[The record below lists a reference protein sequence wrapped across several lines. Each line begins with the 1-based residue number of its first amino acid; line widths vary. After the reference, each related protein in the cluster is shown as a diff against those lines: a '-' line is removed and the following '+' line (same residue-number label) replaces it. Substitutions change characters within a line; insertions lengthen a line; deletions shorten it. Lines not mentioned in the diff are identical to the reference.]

1 MTSTTS
7 IAVGG
12 FAWAWERL
20 APARWQPRRDLAVGA
35 VYQAEDLAVRV
46 MAAMRDRAA
55 GARAEAARRFRE
67 LIDDLA
73 DVGAYEARLGEQR
86 AAAAVDRLAVALADT
101 VATSPAVNRL
111 VDIQL
116 DRTVRPLL
124 VTVLDEVL
132 RMLETDPDRLR
143 PVVRAQRQSL
153 VDDLL
158 ERIRTG
164 GEAGDVAADR
174 LTARILHRPEPAT
187 VWPPDPAAG

>member
-12 FAWAWERL
+12 FVWAWERL
-20 APARWQPRRDLAVGA
+20 TPGRWQHHRDLAVGA
-35 VYQAEDLAVRV
+35 VFEAEDLAVRV
-46 MAAMRDRAA
+46 VAGMRDRAA
-55 GARAEAARRFRE
+55 EVRAEAARHFRD

-73 DVGAYEARLGEQR
+73 DVGAYEARLGERR
-86 AAAAVDRLAVALADT
+86 AAAAVDRLAVAFADT
-101 VATSPAVNRL
+101 LATSPAVNRV

-132 RMLETDPDRLR
+132 RTLETEPDRLR

-174 LTARILHRPEPAT
+174 LTARILHRPETAT
-187 VWPPDPAAG
+187 VWPPDPAAE